1 MHPVLFILV
10 YLFLTGLIFSP
21 VIWSVVD
28 YHRKY
33 KRVAKELGWD
43 DKD

>member
-1 MHPVLFILV
+1 MHPILYILV
-10 YLFLTGLIFSP
+10 FLIPSVLIFSP